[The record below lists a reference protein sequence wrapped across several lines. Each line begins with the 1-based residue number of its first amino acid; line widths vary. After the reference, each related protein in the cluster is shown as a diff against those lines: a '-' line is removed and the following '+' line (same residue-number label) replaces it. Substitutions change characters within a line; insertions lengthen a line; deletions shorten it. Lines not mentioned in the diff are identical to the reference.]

1 MRKLLL
7 FATATMLIAVHMSA
21 QNDNQDEKY
30 RRSSLSMIL
39 IESDAFPNKESVIK
53 SWNNYPFPDK
63 YDKHDITTKSV
74 NLKSIELTQQ
84 DILDAGYYKD
94 TLKTFIQILGAL
106 KNIENQLVYLNPE
119 QTIAVEVPGEM
130 KITQLKINKILKDNE
145 IAKQMV
151 STWFNRSSDGTQ
163 DDFDVIAK
171 RGKYNASDLDA
182 DMLKGVYSPQ
192 MGDIGAELIK
202 NSFTT
207 FTAFEFIENEPV
219 ARLLLEAAKAGV
231 AEGLKGKPQIL
242 IDQANKAAQAIY
254 EKTKEG
260 YSLWSKSWLYQL
272 NWNDT
277 IMADFYMN
285 LWNDKKAFD
294 ASNLFQMN
302 FVGVQ
307 YNMSLVTF
315 KLGET
320 RTQDQLIDLALVRN
334 LDNAFAKLQKKN
346 DVFKPLIRIATSTPI
361 TAQIGMKEG
370 LEGGETF
377 EVLQMGEKDGRTV
390 YTKIGTLKADKKVVW
405 DNRYNGGE
413 PPTPQIGKDGNPIS
427 ATTFKGGKV
436 QVGFLIKL
444 VK

>member
-7 FATATMLIAVHMSA
+7 FTIATMLIAVHMSA
-21 QNDNQDEKY
+21 QNDNQDEIY
-30 RRSSLSMIL
+30 RRNSLSMIL
-39 IESDAFPNKESVIK
+39 IESDAFPNKESVMK

-63 YDKHDITTKSV
+63 YDKHDILTKSV
-74 NLKSIELTQQ
+74 NLKSIELTKQ

-94 TLKTFIQILGAL
+94 TLKNFIQILGAL
-106 KNIENQLVYLNPE
+106 KNIENTLVYLNPE

-130 KITQLKINKILKDNE
+130 KITQLKINKILKDQQ

-151 STWFNRSSDGTQ
+151 QTWFNRSSDGTKF
-163 DDFDVIAK
+163 DFDVIAK
-171 RGKYNASDLDA
+171 RGKYSVSDLEA
-182 DMLKGVYSPQ
+182 DRTKGTVNPKIQ
-192 MGDIGAELIK
+192 DIGAELIK

-207 FTAFEFIENEPV
+207 FTAFEFIENEPA
-219 ARLLLEAAKAGV
+219 ARFLLEIAKAEI
-231 AEGLKGKPQIL
+231 AKGLAGKPQIL
-242 IDQANKAAQAIY
+242 IDQSNKAAQAIY

-260 YSLWSKSWLYQL
+260 YSLWSKTWLYQL
-272 NWNDT
+272 KWNDT
-277 IMADFYMN
+277 IMMDFYVN
-285 LWNDKKAFD
+285 LFNDNKAFD

-320 RTQDQLIDLALVRN
+320 RTQDQIIDLALVRN
-334 LDNAFAKLQKKN
+334 MDNAFAKLQKKN
-346 DVFKPLIRIATSTPI
+346 DVFKPLVRVATSTPI

-377 EVLQMGEKDGRTV
+377 EVLQKSEKDGRTV
-390 YTKIGTLKADKKVVW
+390 YNKIGTVKADKKVVW

-413 PPTPQIGKDGNPIS
+413 PTTPLIGKDGNPIS

-436 QVGFLIKL
+436 QVGMLLKL